1 MRFLLSPSK
10 TMEATKPCHEQ
21 SILFPDMR
29 KRVLDHLKMFALDE
43 LQSYYGVNQ
52 KIAEQNYQRLQ
63 NFKETNT
70 ALYAYTGQQFK
81 YLDAPSLKRS
91 EADYLNEH
99 LLILSAMYGAVRPY
113 DCIGL
118 YRLPMALKMGG
129 TRLSILWRET
139 LVPYFEGETL
149 FNLASAEYADALKGL
164 PMITI
169 DFLVPR
175 KDKKGYKRAPAMEA
189 KKLRGL
195 FVRKAAEAKFKD
207 TESLK
212 TLEIDGYT
220 YDASHSDA
228 RTYAFTKD

>member
-10 TMEATKPCHEQ
+10 TMKATKPCKGQ

-43 LQSYYGVNQ
+43 LQSYYGVNR

-81 YLDAPSLKRS
+81 YLDAPSLKTS
-91 EADYLNEH
+91 ETDYLNDH
-99 LLILSAMYGAVRPY
+99 LVILSAMYGAVRPY

-118 YRLPMALKMGG
+118 YRLPMALKMDG
-129 TRLSILWRET
+129 TKLSILWREC
-139 LVPYFEGETL
+139 LVPHFEGATL
-149 FNLASAEYADALKGL
+149 INLASAEYADALKGL
-164 PMITI
+164 PMITV
-169 DFLVPR
+169 DFLVPA
-175 KDKKGYKRAPAMEA
+175 KKGYKRAPAMEA

-195 FVRKAAEAKFKD
+195 FVRKAAQENIQD
-207 TESLK
+207 TETLK
-212 TLEIDGYT
+212 TREIGGYT

-228 RTYAFTKD
+228 STYAFTKD